1 MKLPVKPDNIPQEL
15 KIHNNWIVWKS
26 EPVDSSDKLTKIPYQ
41 RNGRK
46 AASTIPA
53 TWTNFPAAVSAYQAG
68 RGKYDGIGFCLTED
82 TPIGIDLDHCRC
94 PAFVNHDIEIISP
107 WAQDIINKVES
118 YTEASPSGRGIR
130 IFANGGKLPD
140 GGRKKGDF
148 EIYQSGRYL
157 TVTGN
162 HIAGTPT
169 EIMNRPDI
177 INAVHK
183 QIFSDTIDKGKPVIF
198 QPAANMSITDTL
210 EKAYRSKNGDKIRAL
225 YSGDYSLYPSPSEAD
240 LALCSHLSFWF
251 SNDAG
256 LIDQA
261 FRASGL
267 FRPKWDKK
275 HFANGQTYGQ
285 SVIEKATQSNKETY
299 TGRGTHHIE
308 AMPALQTWDEP
319 VLFSSIHTPDISTDL
334 LPGFLGDYCRAVSET
349 TQTPPGL
356 AAMMG
361 ISVVS
366 ACVQKRFEVSPYE
379 GYVEPINVWTCSG
392 SEPGTRK
399 TAIKNMLTLPMTQWE
414 KEKADEMKLD
424 IQKVKHT
431 REINQKRIDQ
441 LKAKASKP
449 ETEQVERE
457 AYKNQILEIEN
468 STPEDLL
475 SPRLWTDDVTPERL
489 QDLLCDHN
497 ERMSLISDEGGT
509 FEVMA
514 GLYNNG
520 RSNVNVFLQAHAGSP
535 IRVDRQGRFVTM
547 NKPALTFGLT
557 VQPQVIADL
566 AQGNK
571 ARFRG
576 NGLLARFLY
585 CMPKSTVGH
594 RDVTLRIS
602 IPETIKT
609 AYYDGIFKLL
619 NIPPVYDIQGCE
631 QARILTLHPEAL
643 TEWQRF
649 SGYIESKQGE
659 NGEFFSFQ
667 DWTSKLPGAALRIAG
682 LFHVIEHGEKT
693 PIIMPNTIERALD
706 LSQLLISHARA
717 AFDLMGSEQAV
728 SDAKIIFTWLTG
740 FTQDRFTQREA
751 LKKHEGRF
759 KRLERLKKGLDVLTE
774 RHIISTPQT
783 TATGDKGGRPGTYYL
798 INPVVRGGGCY
809 ELA

>member
-1 MKLPVKPDNIPQEL
+1 MMTLEQFENIPKEL
-15 KIHNNWIVWKS
+15 KDRPQWVLWKK
-26 EPVDSSDKLTKIPYQ
+26 EKIDGRETKIPYQ

-46 AASTIPA
+46 AASTIPD
-53 TWTNFPAAVSAYQAG
+53 TWTNFPAAVSAYQGG

-82 TPIGIDLDHCRC
+82 APIGIDLDHVRC
-94 PAFVNHDIEIISP
+94 PAFSNDGIQIIMP
-107 WAQDIINKVES
+107 WAKDIINRVDS
-118 YTEASPSGRGIR
+118 YTEASPSGKGIR
-130 IFANGGKLPD
+130 IFAKGGKLPD
-140 GGRKKGDF
+140 SGRKKGDF

-162 HIAGTPT
+162 HINGTPKD
-169 EIMNRPDI
+169 IMDRPDVI
-177 INAVHK
+177 KAVFND
-183 QIFSDTIDKGKPVIF
+183 IFGTANDKGAEEKT
-198 QPAANMSITDTL
+198 QPRANMSVKNIL
-210 EKAYRSKNGDKIRAL
+210 EKAFDSKNGTAIQSL
-225 YSGDYSLYPSPSEAD
+225 YSGDYSGYPSQSEAD
-240 LALCSHLSFWF
+240 LALCSHLAFWLK
-251 SNDAG
+251 NDTA
-256 LIDQA
+256 LIDTA

-275 HFANGQTYGQ
+275 HHADGSTYGQ
-285 SVIEKATQSNKETY
+285 WTIKKALEGNREAYTGGDERAQATQSET
-299 TGRGTHHIE
+299 G
-308 AMPALQTWDEP
+308 DEP
-319 VLFSSIHTPDISTDL
+319 VLFSSIHTPEISTDL
-334 LPGFLGDYCRAVSET
+334 LPGFLGDYCRAVSES

-379 GYVEPINVWTCSG
+379 GYVEPVNIWTCSG

-399 TAIKNMLTLPMTQWE
+399 TAVKNLLTLPMTQWE

-424 IQKVKHT
+424 IQKIKTT
-431 REINQKRIDQ
+431 RDINQKHIDQ
-441 LKAKASKP
+441 LKMRASKP
-449 ETEQVERE
+449 ETEPADRE
-457 AYKNQILEIEN
+457 SYKNQILEIEN
-468 STPEDLL
+468 NTPDELL
-475 SPRLWTDDVTPERL
+475 APRLWTDDVTPERL

-535 IRVDRQGRFVTM
+535 IRVDRQGRFVTL

-566 AQGNK
+566 VQGNK

-576 NGLLARFLY
+576 NGMLARFLY

-594 RDVTLRIS
+594 RDVTLHTS

-609 AYYDGIFKLL
+609 AYHEGIFKLL
-619 NIPPVYDIQGCE
+619 NIPPVYDEQKNE

-643 TEWQRF
+643 TAWQKF

-659 NGEFFSFQ
+659 EGEFFSFQ
-667 DWTSKLPGAALRIAG
+667 DWTSKLPGAALRLAG

-693 PIIMPNTIERALD
+693 PIIMFNTIERALD
-706 LSQLLISHARA
+706 LSERLISHARA
-717 AFDLMGSEQAV
+717 AFDLMGSDQTV
-728 SDAKIIFTWLTG
+728 SDAKIIYLWLSRLHK
-740 FTQDRFTQREA
+740 DRFTQRDA

-774 RHIISTPQT
+774 RHIISPPQT
-783 TATGDKGGRPGTYYL
+783 SHGDKGGRPGVYYL
-798 INPVVRGGGCY
+798 INPAIRGGGNY
-809 ELA
+809 GMA